1 MADSAQVNPVVPKA
15 PSSVGFKPIPGVGG
29 VLDRFPD
36 GRCLSLRRVDTATVT
51 SFVSDYVRER
61 PVSGVWHNEGLH
73 FLDLSLS
80 GRPPGA
86 LGRFPD
92 AFGGLERVGKLMFI
106 PAGYRYSGQGGSG
119 RQRSITLMFNA
130 STQFED
136 GPIFRE
142 ELEPVL
148 RHCVHLQGS
157 AALID
162 LITRMG
168 RETRTPGFASE
179 IILEGLGLML
189 LGETARLL
197 HALREG
203 RMFKGG
209 LATWRLKLIEERIRD
224 EGSRATIL
232 ELAAL
237 CGMSPRHLIRAF
249 RQQTGQT
256 IGSFVQQVTIARA
269 RRLLAETEDP
279 VKVVAAKLG
288 FASAAAFA
296 TAFRR
301 SCGVSPQQFRTHHAS
316 EWSPRKE
323 LSQCLLT

>member
-1 MADSAQVNPVVPKA
+1 VFSGA
-15 PSSVGFKPIPGVGG
+15 PSSVGFGPIPEAGG
-29 VLDRFPD
+29 VLDRFPG
-36 GRCLSLRRVDTATVT
+36 GRRLSLSRVDTATVT
-51 SFVSDYVRER
+51 SFVSDYIREG
-61 PVSGVWHNEGLH
+61 PVSGVWHNEDLH

-92 AFGGLERVGKLMFI
+92 AFGELERVGRMMFV
-106 PAGYRYSGQGGSG
+106 PAGYRYNGQGGSG

-136 GPIFRE
+136 GRVFRD

-148 RHCVHLQGS
+148 RNCVHLQGN
-157 AALID
+157 ALID

-179 IILEGLGLML
+179 IILEGLGLLL

-197 HALREG
+197 RVLREG
-203 RMFKGG
+203 RPFKGG
-209 LATWRLKLIEERIRD
+209 LATWRLKLIQERIRD
-224 EGSRATIL
+224 EGARVTIS

-237 CGMSPRHLIRAF
+237 CRMSPRHLVRAF

-256 IGSFVQQVTIARA
+256 IGSFVRRVTIARA
-269 RRLLAETEDP
+269 CSLLAETDDP
-279 VKVVAAKLG
+279 VKVVAARLG

-301 SCGVSPQQFRTHHAS
+301 SCGVSPQQFRTH
-316 EWSPRKE
+316 
-323 LSQCLLT
+323 QCGCVAYNLVGAGISGVAL